1 MLPEVNTTNPNF
13 ETFQSSVVGSMQES
27 ERIRKKKE
35 PSRIKNVKQTKNKDQ
50 YSSTSKD
57 TLEKDDTAIE
67 PVTKKEKRQ
76 QQKQTRH
83 ANMHYAASAYN
94 KQGNLN
100 KRMKSKKS
108 APIAEI

>member
-13 ETFQSSVVGSMQES
+13 KIFQSSVVGSLQEA
-27 ERIRKKKE
+27 ERKRQKKE
-35 PSRIKNVKQTKNKDQ
+35 PSRLKNVKKTKNKDQ

-57 TLEKDDTAIE
+57 TIEKDETAIE

-83 ANMHYAASAYN
+83 ASMHYAASAYN

-100 KRMKSKKS
+100 KRMKLKKS
-108 APIAEI
+108 MPIAEI